1 MTSVELDTA
10 RYRWLRQQNWFDGK
24 LAVVVNPKE
33 SVKLGQDC
41 PSFFRLDELID
52 AELKLAQPAASG
64 EPFPPEDPVTVP
76 RGLLGA
82 ACAAIERKHDAPKTL
97 AALRRYTVGD
107 LSATAQPAPAPVP
120 LSQDAILDMA
130 EGCTLQFHDLLEFAR
145 KVERAHGIGTPAKE
159 NPL

>member
-1 MTSVELDTA
+1 MTP
-10 RYRWLRQQNWFDGK
+10 K
-24 LAVVVNPKE
+24 LAHTLDSLANE
-33 SVKLGQDC
+33 FQYD
-41 PSFFRLDELID
+41 PSGRWGVETVGPIREAAGIIAALE
-52 AELKLAQPAASG
+52 KQPAASG

-145 KVERAHGIGTPAKE
+145 KVERAHGIGTPSKE
-159 NPL
+159 SPL